1 MKKLLFGVLALSL
14 VSMPITQAAP
24 AIHGIFASV
33 AEGRQGQPLPI
44 VKVWPGVSVDIDL
57 IDTGELIRKA
67 WIDDPS
73 RIAVDFDSCLG
84 SSGGNQ
90 SGQSGDCGARVVHL
104 RQIHTPR
111 IPGLTYAPSTF
122 LTLITESPKGK
133 WKRYKFQIVPVGG
146 NTAPEYYAVTITPD
160 SYGTAYLDVG
170 AAQKA
175 TIDDVVK
182 GLGIARSQ
190 GMLPSKSPLISKIDA
205 FVSAVRGGST
215 LEEASQTS
223 GVSLAL
229 VNRLAGMAVPPLAT
243 APTEAAPQLPT
254 VPPAPQSNPS
264 ESPLPLSAPQPLSN
278 SNSDPLSD
286 LKVGQPSASALQ
298 VPASTVAVLS
308 VPEATPRLIAAPVPL
323 TVGK

>member
-1 MKKLLFGVLALSL
+1 MKKLLFEVLALSL
-14 VSMPITQAAP
+14 LSMPVHAAP

-33 AEGRQGQPLPI
+33 AEGRQGQALPV

-84 SSGGNQ
+84 ASGGNQ
-90 SGQSGDCGARVVHL
+90 NVQSGGCGARVVHL
-104 RQIHTPR
+104 RQIHTAR

-146 NTAPEYYAVTITPD
+146 KTAPEYYAVTITPD

-170 AAQKA
+170 GAQKA
-175 TIDDVVK
+175 TIEDVVK

-190 GMLPSKSPLISKIDA
+190 GLLPSKSPLIPKINA
-205 FVSAVRGGST
+205 FVSAVHDGST

-229 VNRLAGMAVPPLAT
+229 VNRLAGMAVPPLS
-243 APTEAAPQLPT
+243 APTEALPELPRLPQKNQSDTPLLP
-254 VPPAPQSNPS
+254 PEPSSNNPS
-264 ESPLPLSAPQPLSN
+264 SPV
-278 SNSDPLSD
+278 SD
-286 LKVGQPSASALQ
+286 LKVGQPSVAAQ
-298 VPASTVAVLS
+298 QEPATAIADISRPT
-308 VPEATPRLIAAPVPL
+308 LIAAPVPL
-323 TVGK
+323 KLGNN

>member
-14 VSMPITQAAP
+14 LSLPVHAAP
-24 AIHGIFASV
+24 ATHGIFASV
-33 AEGRQGQPLPI
+33 AEGRQGQALPI

-84 SSGGNQ
+84 ASGGNQ
-90 SGQSGDCGARVVHL
+90 NVQSGGCGARVVHL
-104 RQIHTPR
+104 RQIHTAR

-133 WKRYKFQIVPVGG
+133 WKRYKFQIVPVGSK
-146 NTAPEYYAVTITPD
+146 TAPEYYAVTITPD

-170 AAQKA
+170 GAQKA
-175 TIDDVVK
+175 TMDDVVK

-190 GMLPSKSPLISKIDA
+190 GLLPSKSPLIPKINA
-205 FVSAVRGGST
+205 FVNSVRDGST

-223 GVSLAL
+223 GVSIPL
-229 VNRLAGMAVPPLAT
+229 VNQLAGMAVPPLPIS
-243 APTEAAPQLPT
+243 PTSPTKVVPSAPQN
-254 VPPAPQSNPS
+254 NPS
-264 ESPLPLSAPQPLSN
+264 ESPLPLSTPQPSSN
-278 SNSDPLSD
+278 NPSSPVSD
-286 LKVGQPSASALQ
+286 LKVGQPSASAPQ
-298 VPASTVAVLS
+298 EPTTVIADVS
-308 VPEATPRLIAAPVPL
+308 RPTLIVAPVPL
-323 TVGK
+323 KVGNN

>member
-14 VSMPITQAAP
+14 VSMPVHAAP
-24 AIHGIFASV
+24 ATHGIFASV

-90 SGQSGDCGARVVHL
+90 SGQSGGCGARVVHL

-190 GMLPSKSPLISKIDA
+190 GLLTNKSPLISRIGA

-229 VNRLAGMAVPPLAT
+229 VNRLAGMAVPPQAT
-243 APTEAAPQLPT
+243 APTEAAPQPT
-254 VPPAPQSNPS
+254 VPPTLQSNPS

-278 SNSDPLSD
+278 SNSGSVLD
-286 LKVGQPSASALQ
+286 LKIGQPSASALQ

-308 VPEATPRLIAAPVPL
+308 VPEVTPRLIAAPVPL
-323 TVGK
+323 TMGK

>member
-1 MKKLLFGVLALSL
+1 MKKRLFGALALSL
-14 VSMPITQAAP
+14 LSLPVYAAP
-24 AIHGIFASV
+24 ATHRIFASA
-33 AEGRQGQPLPI
+33 AEGRQGQALPI

-84 SSGGNQ
+84 ASGGNQ
-90 SGQSGDCGARVVHL
+90 NVQSGGCGARVVHL
-104 RQIHTPR
+104 RQIHTAR

-146 NTAPEYYAVTITPD
+146 KTAPEYYAVTITPD

-170 AAQKA
+170 GAQKA

-190 GMLPSKSPLISKIDA
+190 GLLPSKSPLIPKINA
-205 FVSAVRGGST
+205 FVNSVRDGST

-223 GVSLAL
+223 GVSIPL
-229 VNRLAGMAVPPLAT
+229 VNQLAGMAVPPMPSP
-243 APTEAAPQLPT
+243 PTEATPQSKQLDIPLLPA
-254 VPPAPQSNPS
+254 PAPQPSSVNPS
-264 ESPLPLSAPQPLSN
+264 SPI
-278 SNSDPLSD
+278 SD
-286 LKVGQPSASALQ
+286 LKVGQPSASAPQ
-298 VPASTVAVLS
+298 EPTTVIADVS
-308 VPEATPRLIAAPVPL
+308 RPTLIAAPVPL
-323 TVGK
+323 KVGNN